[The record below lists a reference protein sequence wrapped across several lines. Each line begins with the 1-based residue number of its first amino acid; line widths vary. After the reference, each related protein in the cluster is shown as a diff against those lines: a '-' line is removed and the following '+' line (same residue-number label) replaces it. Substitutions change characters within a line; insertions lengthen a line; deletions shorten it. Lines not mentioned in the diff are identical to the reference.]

1 MSAKEPEPRRWT
13 SRFIGR
19 LRGAPSGPTL
29 VVVAALHGNEPAGLE
44 ASARVL
50 GRLREDRIP
59 LRGEIACLIG
69 NLGAL
74 GRGVRYQVKDLNRAW
89 TPERMKAL
97 DAAKFRTPWDAE
109 DSEQVAMYQAIEQIR
124 RTARGPVTVLDLHTT
139 SGDGPPFVIV
149 SDTPASR
156 EFGARLGLTCVAGL
170 VERLGGMMLGAL
182 AASGIDG
189 AVVECGRSGSPESV
203 EHAEAATWIA
213 LVAAGLVDE
222 ADLPHLGALQRLLE
236 TARAGLPSVLDVVYR
251 HAIGPQDG
259 FEMAPGF
266 RHFQPVEKGCVLARD
281 ARGDVLAPQ
290 SGYLLMPLYQG
301 LGDDGFF
308 LGQTT

>member
-1 MSAKEPEPRRWT
+1 MSENEPSPRWT
-13 SRFIGR
+13 HRFIGR

-44 ASARVL
+44 AAARVL
-50 GRLREDRIP
+50 ARLRQDRTP
-59 LRGEIACLIG
+59 LRGEVACLIG

-89 TPERMKAL
+89 TAERMQAL

-139 SGDGPPFVIV
+139 SGEGPPFVIV
-149 SDTPASR
+149 SDTPSSR
-156 EFGARLGLTCVAGL
+156 EFGGRLGLTCVAGL

-182 AASGIDG
+182 AQTGIGG
-189 AVVECGRSGSPESV
+189 AVVECGRTGSPESM

-213 LVAAGLVDE
+213 LVAAGLVE
-222 ADLPHLGALQRLLE
+222 ESDLPHLGALRRLLAAARGTLPE
-236 TARAGLPSVLDVVYR
+236 TVEIVHR
-251 HAIGPQDG
+251 HEIRPQDG

-266 RHFQPVEKGCVLARD
+266 RHFQLVQRGEVLAQD
-281 ARGDVLAPQ
+281 VRGDVVAPH

-308 LGQTT
+308 LGRAP